1 MIHFQSRIPQTITRD
16 GAPAGCVLCGV
27 GAGNH
32 GLRLRLLEE
41 QEKGCGGPIR
51 GRFVILDAGD
61 NKHSYPL
68 GALLGKVTDAGEV
81 LRVIRERSPA
91 CVSVVN
97 ANALAREA

>member
-1 MIHFQSRIPQTITRD
+1 MHFNLRNPQTITRD

-27 GAGNH
+27 GVGNR
-32 GLRLRLLEE
+32 GVRLRLLER
-41 QEKGCGGPIR
+41 QARGCGGPIR

-61 NKHSYPL
+61 NKHSYSL

-81 LRVIRERSPA
+81 LRTIRERSPA

-97 ANALAREA
+97 ANILAREG